1 MSDLAKPPDD
11 PFAVCHLP
19 PDRPASKDA
28 LATLARTLAEHHVDP
43 RQQAHVMQVFGGVPH
58 AGEVKRV
65 LGMPRVAACVAGLRV
80 SFRGWTWDS
89 FYLRFE
95 GAGAQWAME
104 PYATHAGPKLMPAL
118 GDLDTWASRWHVR
131 ARAGDVGRALREIVS
146 IARLLPRPYARPPI
160 PGDPMRRSDLDRA
173 IDLADIQAGIER
185 PPKPTW
191 DDAPPPGRALLM
203 PAIDRTGE
211 IIRSAKEQRQAKL
224 RAALMESPL
233 LMREVM
239 EVTQQT
245 NRTTAYADLR
255 AIGARRGNGT
265 GGARGSIPWVLP
277 RRG

>member
-1 MSDLAKPPDD
+1 MMSSIVKPPDD

-19 PDRPASKDA
+19 PDRPASKEA
-28 LATLARTLAEHHVDP
+28 LATLARTLAEHHVDV
-43 RQQAHVMQVFGGVPH
+43 RQQAHVMQVFGGTPH
-58 AGEVKRV
+58 TGDVTRV

-131 ARAGDVGRALREIVS
+131 ARAGDVGRAMREIVS
-146 IARLLPRPYARPPI
+146 IARLLPRPYARPPVS
-160 PGDPMRRSDLDRA
+160 GDPMRRSDLDRA

-224 RAALMESPL
+224 RAALRESPL
-233 LMREVM
+233 LFSEVM
-239 EVTQQT
+239 SVLGVKSKI
-245 NRTTAYADLR
+245 TARADLL
-255 AIGARRGNGT
+255 AVGASKAD
-265 GGARGSIPWVLP
+265 ARHTTPWVLP